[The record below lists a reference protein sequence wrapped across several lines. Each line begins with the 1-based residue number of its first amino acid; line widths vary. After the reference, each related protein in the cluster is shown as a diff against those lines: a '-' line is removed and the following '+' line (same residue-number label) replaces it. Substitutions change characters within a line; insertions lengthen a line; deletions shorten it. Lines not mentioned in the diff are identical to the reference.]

1 MNGPIIEDQINKENQ
16 VLPTKPRLSL
26 PTQRTFGTDLSK
38 TVAPGPNPSSN
49 PQILEYYSEEI
60 FTHLHS
66 TEHLYVAKAGYM
78 SKQTEINEKMRAIL
92 IDWLIDVHHRFKL
105 ATETLY
111 LTINIIDRYLEVTAI
126 TKGRLQLVGVT
137 AMLIASKYEDIF
149 PPEVQDFV
157 NISDKAFAREDVLKM
172 ERNILK
178 QLKYAVTVPS
188 AYRFLQRYCKLGNST
203 EPQMAFAMYF
213 IELSLVD
220 YKMLKFS
227 NSLIAAS
234 AVYLMHKFKEI
245 KPEWPQ
251 TLIQGSPYKE
261 DDLKIC
267 AKELCSLFQ
276 QANRSNLQ
284 AVKNKFSSSSFY
296 QVAITPYI

>member
-1 MNGPIIEDQINKENQ
+1 MNVPIIEDQINKENK
-16 VLPTKPRLSL
+16 VLPTKPRLSQA
-26 PTQRTFGTDLSK
+26 TQRTFGTELSK
-38 TVAPGPNPSSN
+38 TVVAALNPKSN
-49 PQILEYYSEEI
+49 PQTLDYYSAEI

-78 SKQTEINEKMRAIL
+78 SKQTEINEKMRSIL

-105 ATETLY
+105 AAETLY
-111 LTINIIDRYLEVTAI
+111 LTVNIIDRYLEITPI
-126 TKGRLQLVGVT
+126 TKSRLQLVGVT
-137 AMLIASKYEDIF
+137 SMLIASKYEDIY
-149 PPEVQDFV
+149 PPEVEDFV

-172 ERNILK
+172 ERSILK

-188 AYRFLQRYCKLGNST
+188 AYRFLQRYSKLANNT

-234 AVYLMHKFKEI
+234 ALYLMHKFKEI

-251 TLIQGSPYKE
+251 ALIQDSPYKE

-284 AVKNKFSSSSFY
+284 AVKNKFSSSSFF